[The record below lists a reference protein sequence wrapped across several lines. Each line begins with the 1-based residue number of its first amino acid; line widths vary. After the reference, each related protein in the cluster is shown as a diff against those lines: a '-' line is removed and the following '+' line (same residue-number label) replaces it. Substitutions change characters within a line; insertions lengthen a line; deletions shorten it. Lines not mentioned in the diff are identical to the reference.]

1 MKIYEIITED
11 RNWTK
16 TSGKLHPQQI
26 ETMPSAHIVS
36 GTADRVYDL
45 YRLGMIA
52 ALADGKTPLKPN
64 AESWI
69 GRNNAIHPFT
79 KAEADMIK
87 SAYIANGIVWTD
99 ELHPNPDNRS
109 FEPKDTFKTSPV
121 PKRDWKKKTLRR

>member
-11 RNWTK
+11 RNYTK
-16 TSGKLHPQQI
+16 TTGKLAKDQI

-52 ALADGKTPLKPN
+52 AAADGIHPVKAST
-64 AESWI
+64 ESWV
-69 GRNNAIHPFT
+69 GRNNTIHPFT

-99 ELHPNPDNRS
+99 ELHPNPHNRS
-109 FEPKDTFKTSPV
+109 YEPKDTNKTSPL
-121 PKRDWKKKTLRR
+121 PNGEWKKKSIRR